1 MPSLYEWLRCV
12 ALVAGAVSALGTQ
25 LTAATGASATDTES
39 TVAQAGPTHR
49 EVEREAEVVVTP
61 DAFEMLSS
69 RVGNLE
75 TMRNSTAERI
85 NSIETEL
92 AQLREESARE
102 GRSLAEALEELRL
115 VLSRLD
121 SESESTANALRA
133 RIEAG
138 LGNVRA
144 EREASRE
151 ALDDQVRGVRREVGD
166 LGARTVAVSNRLTA
180 AEERI
185 LEEQGQRRSGDVRN
199 ATQVGVAVGL
209 LLIGVVVAWWSGR
222 SRVTN
227 LDSRIQRIRPEME
240 GRIEEAREQIASG
253 TRQENGDLLRQNLG
267 ALEQITAML
276 ESIRSLAG
284 ADQAETENHGLPL
297 GVCNELTRIENNLL
311 AMDPA
316 VRGHK
321 QLSACVRRV
330 KENLKVHGYEI
341 TELRGRPYDG
351 GMLVEAAFVSEDGLA
366 SDDRIITRIIRPEV
380 RFGGMIVQNASVKVS
395 VGL

>member
-1 MPSLYEWLRCV
+1 
-12 ALVAGAVSALGTQ
+12 
-25 LTAATGASATDTES
+25 
-39 TVAQAGPTHR
+39 
-49 EVEREAEVVVTP
+49 
-61 DAFEMLSS
+61 
-69 RVGNLE
+69 
-75 TMRNSTAERI
+75 
-85 NSIETEL
+85 
-92 AQLREESARE
+92 
-102 GRSLAEALEELRL
+102 
-115 VLSRLD
+115 
-121 SESESTANALRA
+121 
-133 RIEAG
+133 
-138 LGNVRA
+138 
-144 EREASRE
+144 
-151 ALDDQVRGVRREVGD
+151 
-166 LGARTVAVSNRLTA
+166 
-180 AEERI
+180 
-185 LEEQGQRRSGDVRN
+185 
-199 ATQVGVAVGL
+199 
-209 LLIGVVVAWWSGR
+209 
-222 SRVTN
+222 
-227 LDSRIQRIRPEME
+227 ME

-284 ADQAETENHGLPL
+284 ADQTDTENHGLPL

-341 TELRGRPYDG
+341 TELRDRPYDG
-351 GMLVEAAFVSEDGLA
+351 GMLVEADFVSDDGLA